1 MNILCIGAAG
11 YIGSIVTDE
20 LITQGHKVVALDDLI
35 KGRGHRKAVNE
46 KARFECGDY
55 GDDWLLG
62 SILTENSIDTVIHLA
77 AYTNVEESVRN
88 PSIYFN
94 NNVASSLRLLDTMLK
109 HDVKRIIFS
118 SSATV
123 YGQTNGRPCREEDD
137 LKPISAYGE
146 SKLMFER
153 ILRWYKSAY
162 GLDYVTFRYFNVAGA
177 TELKGQDHKPESTI
191 IPCLMQAVL
200 NGKSFNIYGVDYPTE
215 DGTAIRDYVHVS
227 DIAQAHL
234 LALEKMNKVSGM
246 TFNLS
251 SVRGYSVRQVVNC
264 ASEVIGTVIP
274 TQECPRRLGDPA
286 ILLADSTSARLKLG
300 WAPQYTEMR
309 DMIKSAWDWQ
319 VKHPN
324 GY

>member
-1 MNILCIGAAG
+1 VNGH
-11 YIGSIVTDE
+11 TD
-20 LITQGHKVVALDDLI
+20 
-35 KGRGHRKAVNE
+35 
-46 KARFECGDY
+46 
-55 GDDWLLG
+55 
-62 SILTENSIDTVIHLA
+62 
-77 AYTNVEESVRN
+77 
-88 PSIYFN
+88 
-94 NNVASSLRLLDTMLK
+94 
-109 HDVKRIIFS
+109 
-118 SSATV
+118 
-123 YGQTNGRPCREEDD
+123 GRPCSEEYD

-146 SKLMFER
+146 SKLMFEK

-162 GLDYVTFRYFNVAGA
+162 GLDYVSFRYFNVAGA
-177 TELKGQDHKPESTI
+177 TELRGQDHKPESTI
-191 IPCLMQAVL
+191 IPCLMQTVL
-200 NGKSFNIYGVDYPTE
+200 KGSVFNIYGTDYPTE

-251 SVRGYSVRQVVNC
+251 SVRGFSVRQVVNC

-274 TQECPRRLGDPA
+274 TQECPRRQGDPA
-286 ILLADSTSARLKLG
+286 ILLADSSLARIKLG
-300 WAPQYTEMR
+300 WTPKYTEMR